1 MILPNY
7 LKAKAVLT
15 NKKTPETSPAAAGLS
30 LFQERFDIIMKFL
43 FITAA
48 PADDIFVAEAEKRNT
63 DLPAEFEL
71 AGAL

>member
-1 MILPNY
+1 MPNY

-15 NKKTPETSPAAAGLS
+15 NKKTPETSSAAAGLS

>member
-1 MILPNY
+1 MFFFVIVGSSP
-7 LKAKAVLT
+7 T
-15 NKKTPETSPAAAGLS
+15 MTERETSPAAAGLS

-71 AGAL
+71 ADAL

>member
-1 MILPNY
+1 MFFFVIVGLDP
-7 LKAKAVLT
+7 T
-15 NKKTPETSPAAAGLS
+15 MTERETSPAAAGLS

-71 AGAL
+71 ADAL